1 MREARREWK
10 RGGGSAL
17 FVVSYCVGLSRVSE
31 KTQFFLLD
39 SFHSKR
45 KERKHAIFKCCCC
58 FQLHSNHNPIPMA
71 LFFSLSTGENF
82 VLLLLLLHFI
92 CSFSKR
98 RIEMAILLLLVAV
111 PGLRCFALVVVVG
124 LLVSLEIT
132 KGNRS
137 KVMGRARLIIV
148 VIIIY
153 YGGGRWWSVAAA
165 ATERTED
172 RK

>member
-1 MREARREWK
+1 MEEGC
-10 RGGGSAL
+10 GGGESAL
-17 FVVSYCVGLSRVSE
+17 VVVSYCVGLSRVSE

-45 KERKHAIFKCCCC
+45 KRKERKHAILKCCCC
-58 FQLHSNHNPIPMA
+58 CFIPILMA
-71 LFFSLSTGENF
+71 VFFLLSTGENF
-82 VLLLLLLHFI
+82 VLLLLLLFI

-111 PGLRCFALVVVVG
+111 PGLRCFALVVG

-137 KVMGRARLIIV
+137 KVMGKARQGKAHNRCN
-148 VIIIY
+148 Y
-153 YGGGRWWSVAAA
+153 YLLWWWSVAA